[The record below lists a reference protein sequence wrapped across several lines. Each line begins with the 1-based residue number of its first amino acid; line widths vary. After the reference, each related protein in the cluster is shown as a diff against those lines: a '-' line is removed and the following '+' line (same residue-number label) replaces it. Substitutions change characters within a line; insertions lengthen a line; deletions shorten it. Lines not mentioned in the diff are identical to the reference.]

1 MGAPYLA
8 HRYNEDMNNV
18 DTHDFKAL
26 QEHFSSER
34 RSRSRK
40 WEFIAFK
47 GIFDRMQVNSYEV
60 LVHRNQGVDASSHE
74 QFFSKMT
81 V

>member
-26 QEHFSSER
+26 QEHFSWER